1 MFSVSVCRGQND
13 RIERND
19 IVTKDKSVS
28 SSDERLQRYLG
39 SRYGQR
45 SETRDRYAEAIQACG
60 QIGYID
66 MTITEIARM
75 FGHNPECLRSQLK
88 LHFPEIMQMRDRIRV
103 ALGLS
108 KQRKP
113 GMSDKTMAK
122 YAPAVELLRTTTLTI
137 REVAERCGVGALSLQ
152 KFVMFYHRDLAE
164 QRLALRVNALDRRK
178 AFGGISGTGRPIKPR
193 KATEELYAEA
203 LELYR
208 TTDRTVTDIALE
220 CGVDPH
226 NFHCYLQRWCRGD
239 MAVREKHRRE
249 MVEKKR
255 LEQAAKEDCSRTA
268 VATRKYSPALKM
280 IEEGAT
286 YETAAE
292 QLGVDAYNLSRWVLK
307 NHPEIHRLEHQH
319 QIVCLPEGTTCTKDS
334 WTMFREAVEAYCQTD
349 EPLNQI
355 ATRFNLRPT
364 SLGNFLRRKFPQAVA
379 RRKEREASGACNG
392 GDAIA

>member
-39 SRYGQR
+39 SRYGQH

-137 REVAERCGVGALSLQ
+137 REVAERCGVPYAAVDTKACVS
-152 KFVMFYHRDLAE
+152 
-164 QRLALRVNALDRRK
+164 RRK
-178 AFGGISGTGRPIKPR
+178 GRKPSMAEVM
-193 KATEELYAEA
+193 ATPDSPSWSWFSNSSEGL
-203 LELYR
+203 L
-208 TTDRTVTDIALE
+208 TDR
-220 CGVDPH
+220 
-226 NFHCYLQRWCRGD
+226 
-239 MAVREKHRRE
+239 
-249 MVEKKR
+249 
-255 LEQAAKEDCSRTA
+255 
-268 VATRKYSPALKM
+268 SPLCC
-280 IEEGAT
+280 I
-286 YETAAE
+286 
-292 QLGVDAYNLSRWVLK
+292 S
-307 NHPEIHRLEHQH
+307 
-319 QIVCLPEGTTCTKDS
+319 
-334 WTMFREAVEAYCQTD
+334 
-349 EPLNQI
+349 
-355 ATRFNLRPT
+355 
-364 SLGNFLRRKFPQAVA
+364 
-379 RRKEREASGACNG
+379 
-392 GDAIA
+392 